1 MDGTVRCR
9 QVFYPRM
16 TPLAPTHGET
26 GATLAALEP
35 LQPVARRWPALLG
48 AALTVA
54 MVAGLAWQLFHR
66 GLGELSRSVPESP
79 MFYVCFIAFYMTL
92 PVFDFAIFRRLWKI
106 PATGLIA
113 LTKKRIANDVVVNY
127 SGEAYFYS
135 WARANARLVA
145 APFGAIKDVSILS
158 AIAGNAL
165 TLVMI
170 LLALPLGRQLMT
182 AGQFHN
188 ALWSTGLLVLISV
201 PFLIFS
207 RRVFSLPRRELWVVF
222 ALHCVRL
229 VVSNVL
235 IALAWHFAMPEVS
248 LGMWLL
254 LTAGRML
261 VSRLPLIPN
270 KDVLFPLLA
279 NMLIGG
285 RESLVQLLAFGAAV
299 TLAINAAFIV
309 VFAIGSLV
317 TKEKSW

>member
-1 MDGTVRCR
+1 
-9 QVFYPRM
+9 M

-26 GATLAALEP
+26 VATLAALEP
-35 LQPVARRWPALLG
+35 LQPVVRRWPALLG
-48 AALTVA
+48 VALTVA

-66 GLGELSRSVPESP
+66 GLGELGRSVPASP
-79 MFYVCFIAFYMTL
+79 LFYGCFILFYMSL
-92 PVFDFAIFRRLWKI
+92 PVFDFGIFRHLWKI

-113 LTKKRIANDVVVNY
+113 LTKKKIANDVVVNY

-170 LLALPLGRQLMT
+170 LLALPLGRDLLT
-182 AGQFHN
+182 PDQFRT
-188 ALWSTGLLVLISV
+188 ALWSTAALVGISL
-201 PFLIFS
+201 PFLILS
-207 RRVFSLPRRELWVVF
+207 RRVFSLPRRALWTVF
-222 ALHCVRL
+222 GFHCVRL
-229 VVSNVL
+229 VASNLL

-254 LTAGRML
+254 LAAGRML

-285 RESLVQLLAFGAAV
+285 RESLVQLLAFGAAL
-299 TLAINAAFIV
+299 TLAINAALIV
-309 VFAIGSLV
+309 VFAIASIV
-317 TKEKSW
+317 SKEKSW